1 MRILQLCKKF
11 PYPLKDGESIAITCI
26 AKALHELGC
35 SVDLL
40 AMNTHKHWVDTE
52 SLPDHFNHYTRM
64 ETVGIDNRIKPFDAF
79 RNLFGSQSYHIERF
93 IDSNFATALERLLQ
107 QHQYDVVQ
115 LETLYLA
122 PYIPVIRKHS
132 SALVAMRAHNVE
144 HEIWERIAAN
154 SPPLKRWY
162 LQRITPRLKAYEVAQ
177 LNQYDLMVGIT
188 RRDVDQFISLGMHIP
203 ATVTP
208 IGIDSRA
215 YQPDDS
221 SFHRPLSIS
230 FIGSL
235 DWMPNIEGLRW
246 FLYQVWVPLVV
257 PRHPELTFHIAG
269 RNTPAWLKRLQLPRV
284 VVHGEVD
291 QAADF
296 INQHSV
302 MVVPLLSGGGMRAK
316 VLEGMALRKVV
327 LSTPMGMEGI
337 EATHQQECLIATSPS
352 EFADAINWC
361 VAHNDL
367 LAKLGKQGQ
376 HFCAQ
381 HYDNLETARV
391 LMDVYT
397 TTLGHKPV
405 LA

>member
-11 PYPLKDGESIAITCI
+11 PYPLKDGESIAITSI
-26 AKALHELGC
+26 ARALHELGC
-35 SVDLL
+35 SIDLL
-40 AMNTHKHWVDTE
+40 AMNTHKHWVNIQ
-52 SLPDHFNHYTRM
+52 SLPTHFNHYTCM
-64 ETVGIDNRIKPFDAF
+64 ETVGVDNRIKPFDAF
-79 RNLFGSQSYHIERF
+79 CNLFGHQSYHMERF
-93 IDSNFATALERLLQ
+93 IDPRFATALEQLLK

-132 SALVAMRAHNVE
+132 NALVVMRAHNVE
-144 HEIWERIAAN
+144 HEIWERVAAN
-154 SPPLKRWY
+154 SAPLKRWY
-162 LQRITPRLKAYEVAQ
+162 LQHITPRLKAYEVAQ

-188 RRDVDQFISLGMHIP
+188 QRDIDHFKALGLHIP

-208 IGIDSRA
+208 IGIDSRTYHA
-215 YQPDDS
+215 DDN
-221 SFHRPLSIS
+221 SFNRPLSIS

-235 DWMPNIEGLRW
+235 DWMPNIEGLQW
-246 FLYQVWVPLVV
+246 FLQQVWMPLIA

-269 RNTPAWLKRLQLPRV
+269 RNTPAWLKRLQMPRV
-284 VVHGEVD
+284 VVLGEVD
-291 QAADF
+291 DAADF
-296 INQHSV
+296 INQHSL

-337 EATHQQECLIATSPS
+337 EARHQQECLLATSPTD
-352 EFADAINWC
+352 FADAITWC
-361 VAHNDL
+361 VAHHD
-367 LAKLGKQGQ
+367 AMAEMGRQAQ
-376 HFCAQ
+376 RFCAQ

-397 TTLGHKPV
+397 TIGRQPV
-405 LA
+405 PV

>member
-40 AMNTHKHWVDTE
+40 AMNTQKHWVDTQ
-52 SLPDHFNHYTRM
+52 SLPAHFNHYTRM
-64 ETVGIDNRIKPFDAF
+64 ETVGIDNRIKLFDAF

-93 IDSNFATALERLLQ
+93 IDVHFATALERLLQ

-132 SALVAMRAHNVE
+132 TALVAMRAHNVE

-235 DWMPNIEGLRW
+235 DWMPNLEGLRW
-246 FLYQVWVPLVV
+246 FLHQVWVPLIA

-337 EATHQQECLIATSPS
+337 EATHQQECLIATSPA
-352 EFADAINWC
+352 EFADAVTWC
-361 VAHNDL
+361 VAHNDA
-367 LAKLGKQGQ
+367 LAELGKQGQ